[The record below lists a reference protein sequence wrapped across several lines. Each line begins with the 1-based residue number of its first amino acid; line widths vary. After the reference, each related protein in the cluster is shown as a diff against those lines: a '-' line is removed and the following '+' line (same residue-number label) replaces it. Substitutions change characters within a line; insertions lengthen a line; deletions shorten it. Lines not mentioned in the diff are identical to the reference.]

1 MVKEFRDFVLRGN
14 VVDLAI
20 AVMIGTAFATVVK
33 SFTDNILMNII
44 ALFGGQPDFSS
55 LDFSLGDT
63 VFTYGAFLT
72 DVVSFVILAAI
83 VFFFVVKPI
92 NLFLSRMKKEEAAK
106 APPPPAPMSPAA
118 ERLLEELRLALKDIQ
133 AKN

>member
-1 MVKEFRDFVLRGN
+1 MVKEFRDFILRGN

-20 AVMIGTAFATVVK
+20 AVMLGTAFAAVVK

-44 ALFGGQPDFSS
+44 ALFGGQPNFSG

>member
-92 NLFLSRMKKEEAAK
+92 NLFLSRIKKEEAAK

>member
-106 APPPPAPMSPAA
+106 APPPPAPLSPAA